1 MNIKPFPIP
10 QDASPVA
17 GRSAIRA
24 INQYV
29 ILDRIY
35 QNDGV
40 SKARL
45 AKELGISK
53 PAVSSNVANLL
64 SSGLVLEKGE
74 GEASASGGRKPVML
88 YFNERY
94 SYVGVLD
101 LSFQEP
107 VCTVC
112 DLKYRIVGLEKIC
125 MDESL
130 SPEKWRQRVKQAF
143 LKIFSDANLPAEKL
157 GVVIISQPGIS
168 HDGLETSYLPPF
180 HHADAELRPFLQQEL
195 AVPVIIKNNVNLAAL
210 GEVHFGTGERLEN
223 LIYISCGTALSAGM
237 IIQGRLYEGSHCAAG
252 EIGFL
257 LRYDGRHAE
266 KGVTADA
273 LTGLAQKLYAENGKN
288 EALSFP
294 LIVER
299 LKSGDPLIEQAVYET
314 GNELGRIVQNCC
326 VLLDIS
332 TVIFGGEY
340 LALGPVLFRG
350 MRDFVERT
358 TISRHELIPSS
369 LKEAAS
375 LYGGFVV
382 GKEAILSV
390 LMDNKI

>member
-1 MNIKPFPIP
+1 M
-10 QDASPVA
+10 
-17 GRSAIRA
+17 
-24 INQYV
+24 

-35 QNDGV
+35 QNNGI
-40 SKARL
+40 SKAQL

-64 SSGLVLEKGE
+64 SSGLILEKGE

-88 YFNERY
+88 YFNEQY

-101 LSFQEP
+101 LSFEAP

-112 DLKYRIVGLEKIC
+112 DMKYRIIGLEKLG
-125 MDESL
+125 MEKSL
-130 SPEKWRQRVKQAF
+130 SPEQWRQRVKQAF
-143 LKIFSDANLPAEKL
+143 LKIFSDANIPAEKL

-168 HDGLETSYLPPF
+168 RDGLETSYLPPL
-180 HHADAELRPFLQQEL
+180 HHAKADAELRPFLQQEL
-195 AVPVIIKNNVNLAAL
+195 AVPVILKNNVNLAAV
-210 GEVHFGTGERLEN
+210 GEVHFGTGKRLEN
-223 LIYISCGTALSAGM
+223 LVYISCGTTLSAGM
-237 IIQGRLYEGSHCAAG
+237 VIQGRLYEGSHCAAG

-273 LTGLAQKLYAENGKN
+273 LIGLAQKIYAENGKP

-299 LKSGDPLIEQAVYET
+299 LESGDPLIEQAVYET
-314 GNELGRIVQNCC
+314 GNELGRIIQNCC

-332 TVIFGGEY
+332 TVIFGGDY
-340 LALGPVLFRG
+340 LALGPVLFKG
-350 MRDFVERT
+350 MRDFVEKT
-358 TISRHELIPSS
+358 TISRHELIPSA
-369 LKEAAS
+369 LKDTAS

-382 GKEAILSV
+382 GKETILSV

>member
-1 MNIKPFPIP
+1 
-10 QDASPVA
+10 
-17 GRSAIRA
+17 
-24 INQYV
+24 
-29 ILDRIY
+29 
-35 QNDGV
+35 
-40 SKARL
+40 L

-53 PAVSSNVANLL
+53 PAVSSNVAHLL

-88 YFNERY
+88 YFNEQY

-101 LSFQEP
+101 LSDQAP

-112 DLKYRIVGLEKIC
+112 DLKYRIIGLEKIC
-125 MDESL
+125 MDP
-130 SPEKWRQRVKQAF
+130 SPETWRQRVKQAF
-143 LKIFSDANLPAEKL
+143 LKIFSDADIPAEKL

-168 HDGLETSYLPPF
+168 RDGLETSYLPPL
-180 HHADAELRPFLQQEL
+180 HHAKADAELRPFLQREL
-195 AVPVIIKNNVNLAAL
+195 AVPVVIKNNVNLAAV

-223 LIYISCGTALSAGM
+223 LVYISCGTALSAGM

-273 LTGLAQKLYAENGKN
+273 LTELAQKLYAENGKT

-299 LKSGDPLIEQAVYET
+299 LNSGDPLIEQAVYET
-314 GNELGRIVQNCC
+314 GNELGRIIQNCC

-332 TVIFGGEY
+332 TVIFGGDY
-340 LALGPVLFRG
+340 LALGPVLFKG

-369 LKEAAS
+369 LKDTAS

-382 GKEAILSV
+382 GKETILSV